1 MKVTVDRFEGEA
13 AVLLVQ
19 PDENQLIFFPQELLP
34 DGEEGD
40 ILEITATREIR
51 ETEEA
56 RERVSSLIDKLTQKV
71 T

>member
-19 PDENQLIFFPQELLP
+19 PDENQQIFFPRELLP
-34 DGEEGD
+34 DG
-40 ILEITATREIR
+40 EIR

-56 RERVSSLIDKLTQKV
+56 RARVSSLIDRLRQKV

>member
-19 PDENQLIFFPQELLP
+19 PDENQQIFFPQELLP

-56 RERVSSLIDKLTQKV
+56 RERVSSLIDKLRQKV

>member
-1 MKVTVDRFEGEA
+1 MKVTVDRFEGET
-13 AVLLVQ
+13 AVLLVRPEETQ
-19 PDENQLIFFPQELLP
+19 QILFPRELLP
-34 DGEEGD
+34 GVEEGD

-56 RERVSSLIDKLTQKV
+56 RERVSSLIEKLRQKG